1 MKIID
6 AHTHFS
12 NIAAFH
18 YAAEESGVDFSY
30 NGLLNE
36 QAENNIVASVCM
48 GLVETR
54 PGVFPDRDAPG
65 FMWAHSPGEL
75 NAGGGVGERSS
86 PLHGIH
92 EDCPS
97 NMYVC
102 MGVNPHTLSNESVV
116 AMDKFLKTDRV
127 KARIVGFKIYAG
139 YYHFNINDPVYTP
152 VYKLAA
158 EYGLTVAI
166 HTGDTYAETALLEYS
181 HPLAADRLAVTFRDV
196 NFMLCHMGDPWI
208 MDACEVAYKNR
219 NIFLDI
225 SGLQAG
231 DAAHIAATEGRAVVM
246 HHYTQGL
253 AYLNQFDKVL
263 FGTDWPL
270 VPLGAYI
277 EFCKKLVPAETYD
290 DVFYN
295 NAVKLFNI
303 KEA

>member
-12 NIAAFH
+12 NIKAFH
-18 YAAEESGVDFSY
+18 EAADTSGVNFTY
-30 NGLLNE
+30 EGLVAE
-36 QAENNIVASVCM
+36 QAEHEIVASVCM
-48 GLVETR
+48 GLVETAV
-54 PGVFPDRDAPG
+54 GAFPDKDAPA
-65 FMWAHSPGEL
+65 FMCAHSPKSIGE
-75 NAGGGVGERSS
+75 AGI
-86 PLHGIH
+86 LHG
-92 EDCPS
+92 DCPP

-102 MGVNPHTLSNESVV
+102 MGVNPHTLTDEKI
-116 AMDKFLKTDRV
+116 AAFDTMLKAGVMEKTE
-127 KARIVGFKIYAG
+127 ARIVGFKIYAG
-139 YYHFNINDPVYTP
+139 YYHFNINDSIYTP

-158 EYGLTVAI
+158 KHGLTVAI
-166 HTGDTYAETALLEYS
+166 HTGDTYSEKGLLEYS
-181 HPLAADRLAVTFRDV
+181 HPLAADRLAVNFRDV

-231 DAAHIAATEGRAVVM
+231 DGAHIAATEGRAVVM

-253 AYLNQFDKVL
+253 AYLNAFEKVL

-277 EFCKKLVPAETYD
+277 EFCKKLVPAETYP

-295 NAVKLFNI
+295 NAVKLFGLPW
-303 KEA
+303 